1 MKAILSSKTAGTF
14 AMIFFSVLVGFALS
28 FFILNMNSKNNEIIP
43 VYAEGQ
49 VDNDLSGPISLQNTY
64 RKVAADVLPVVV
76 EIEAVE
82 FQSRDTQNFTNP
94 FEFFFGPQENDNEK
108 EDGDNE
114 GEAEDENH
122 PRFRNEGLGSG
133 ILVRKEGRTYYVL
146 TNNHVAGKA
155 DEITVRLYDDRTYA
169 GELVGIDERKDLA
182 LLSFETPD
190 ELEIAVLGDSDGLYV
205 GDFVLAVGNPF
216 GFQSTVTS
224 GIISAL
230 GRRQAPEGN
239 ISDFIQTD
247 ASINQG
253 NSGGALVNLK
263 GEVIGVNTWIT
274 TPTGGSIGL
283 GFSIPINN
291 AKKAIDDIMSTGSPE
306 YGWLGVS
313 IGDISPIV
321 KENMELESQQGVFV
335 SQVFKNSPAD
345 KGGIQPGDII
355 ISIDGEITETSDELL
370 YLVGDIS
377 PGVKVD
383 FEIIRDNNPV
393 SLTVKIEK
401 RDSEEEVGKLSSGN
415 TVWPGITVLPLN
427 DEMRERFSIDG
438 NINGVVV
445 YEVYPKTPLQIA
457 GLKSGDIII
466 EINGTPI
473 TDLSD
478 FYRMLTNNKINFTYI
493 REGVT
498 LETSSIVN
506 R

>member
-1 MKAILSSKTAGTF
+1 MKAIPLRRTIVTF
-14 AMIFFSVLVGFALS
+14 ILIAISVLIGFVS
-28 FFILNMNSKNNEIIP
+28 SIYILKIDSDGSEVKP
-43 VYAEGQ
+43 VYAETEI
-49 VDNDLSGPISLQNTY
+49 NSDLGRAMSLQNTY
-64 RKVAADVLPVVV
+64 RKVSADVLPVVV

-82 FQSRDTQNFTNP
+82 YQERESETITNP
-94 FEFFFGPQENDNEK
+94 FNFFFGPEGKGEEN
-108 EDGDNE
+108 NE
-114 GEAEDENH
+114 GEKNEEGAEP

-133 ILVRKEGRTYYVL
+133 ILVKREGNKYFVL
-146 TNNHVAGKA
+146 TNNHVAGNA
-155 DEITVRLYDDRTYA
+155 DEITVLLYDNSSYQ
-169 GELVGIDERKDLA
+169 GELVGTDERKDLA
-182 LLSFETPD
+182 LLSFESEED
-190 ELEIAVLGDSDGLYV
+190 LDIAVLGDSDELYV

-230 GRRQAPEGN
+230 GRQQGPDNN

-291 AKKAIDDIMSTGSPE
+291 AKKTIDDIMKTGSPE

-313 IGDISPIV
+313 IGNVSDMV
-321 KENMELESQQGVFV
+321 AENMGLESSNGAFV

-345 KGGIQPGDII
+345 KGGMLPGDIVLA
-355 ISIDGEITETSDELL
+355 IDGEKTENQNDLL

-377 PGVKVD
+377 PGTRVE
-383 FEIIRDNNPV
+383 FELIRNGIPMTV
-393 SLTVKIEK
+393 RVKIEK
-401 RDSEEEVGKLSSGN
+401 RESKEEVDRLSEGS
-415 TVWPGITVLPLN
+415 TIWPGVTLFPLN
-427 DEMRERFSIDG
+427 EDVRERLSIDDSD
-438 NINGVVV
+438 NGVVIF
-445 YEVYPKTPLQIA
+445 EVYPKTPLQIA
-457 GLKSGDIII
+457 GLKSGDLIT
-466 EINGTPI
+466 EINGI
-473 TDLSD
+473 AVADLND
-478 FYRMLTNNKINFTYI
+478 FYRLLNENNKINFTYI

-498 LETSSIVN
+498 FETSSIVN

>member
-1 MKAILSSKTAGTF
+1 MKAIPLRRTIVTF
-14 AMIFFSVLVGFALS
+14 ILIAISVLIGFVS
-28 FFILNMNSKNNEIIP
+28 SIYILKIDSDGSEVKP
-43 VYAEGQ
+43 VYAETEI
-49 VDNDLSGPISLQNTY
+49 NSDLGRAMSLQNTY
-64 RKVAADVLPVVV
+64 RKVSADVLPVVV

-82 FQSRDTQNFTNP
+82 YQERESETITNP
-94 FEFFFGPQENDNEK
+94 FNFFFGPEGKGEEN
-108 EDGDNE
+108 NE
-114 GEAEDENH
+114 GEKNEEGAEP

-133 ILVRKEGRTYYVL
+133 ILVKREGNKYFVL
-146 TNNHVAGKA
+146 TNNHVAGNA
-155 DEITVRLYDDRTYA
+155 DEITVLLYDNSSYQ
-169 GELVGIDERKDLA
+169 GELVGTDERKDLA
-182 LLSFETPD
+182 LLSFESEED
-190 ELEIAVLGDSDGLYV
+190 LDIAVLGDSDELYV

-230 GRRQAPEGN
+230 GRQQGPDNN

-291 AKKAIDDIMSTGSPE
+291 AKKTIDDIMKTGSPE

-313 IGDISPIV
+313 IGNVTDMV
-321 KENMELESQQGVFV
+321 AENMGLESSNGAFV

-345 KGGIQPGDII
+345 KGGMLPGDIVLA
-355 ISIDGEITETSDELL
+355 IDGENTENQNDLL

-377 PGVKVD
+377 PGTRVE
-383 FEIIRDNNPV
+383 FELIRNGIPMTV
-393 SLTVKIEK
+393 RVKIEK
-401 RDSEEEVGKLSSGN
+401 RESKEEVDRLSEGS
-415 TVWPGITVLPLN
+415 TIWPGVTLFPLN
-427 DEMRERFSIDG
+427 EDVRERLSIDDSD
-438 NINGVVV
+438 NGVVIF
-445 YEVYPKTPLQIA
+445 EVYPKTPLQIA
-457 GLKSGDIII
+457 GLKSGDLIT
-466 EINGTPI
+466 EINGLAVA
-473 TDLSD
+473 DLND
-478 FYRMLTNNKINFTYI
+478 FYRLLNENNKINFTYI

-498 LETSSIVN
+498 FETSSIVN